1 MIGASIIIVSDLNPL
16 KYIVECSPNS
26 ARLTRWASSLQKFF
40 VLEVRHEKGIT
51 NSNVDALTR
60 LPTVSELE
68 ESQCEGIDEVLSLDM
83 TSQTP
88 GWMYR
93 ID

>member
-1 MIGASIIIVSDLNPL
+1 M
-16 KYIVECSPNS
+16 
-26 ARLTRWASSLQKFF
+26 
-40 VLEVRHEKGIT
+40 EVRHEEGIN

-68 ESQCEGIDEVLSLDM
+68 ESQCEGTDEVLSLDM

-88 GWMYR
+88 GWIFR